1 MLPHLYP
8 LTWESKGTRSSLDL
22 NGWLFCQESACTAP
36 LCAIAEGLAIA
47 TTLPG
52 IRSQN
57 TLTRHPNAMQASIS
71 GFSTCQTR
79 CSSIKCSWIKAESQR
94 SFMRVILQT
103 RLSRELQ
110 LHLPALRLAIAHSR
124 PDQGEAGSLLLSG
137 YYKSRDLSQS

>member
-8 LTWESKGTRSSLDL
+8 FTWESRGTNWSLDL
-22 NGWLFCQESACTAP
+22 IGWLFCQESAFTAP
-36 LCAIAEGLAIA
+36 GCAIAEGLAIA

-57 TLTRHPNAMQASIS
+57 TLTRHPNAMQSSIS
-71 GFSTCQTR
+71 DLSPCQTR

-94 SFMRVILQT
+94 SLMRVILQT

-110 LHLPALRLAIAHSR
+110 LHLPALRLAIAHGR
-124 PDQGEAGSLLLSG
+124 PDQGGQDHYSLAASIRAGT
-137 YYKSRDLSQS
+137 